1 MRWMSHLIAG
11 VGLAAVSAAALDAS
25 APAAA
30 IVVGSAW
37 LGALLPDADRA
48 GARLYR
54 RAPTERRPPLLR
66 PLGLL
71 ARLPLRVLIVLPH
84 RGPTHSLFGCA
95 IAAAVAA
102 ALMSVVALKLV
113 PLVAVGVAIGYLAHI
128 AGDACT
134 PGAVP
139 LWAAVSRRRR
149 WLLPRSARV
158 PTGSVREYALTALL
172 SVALT
177 AAMIALAG

>member
-1 MRWMSHLIAG
+1 MSHQITG

-54 RAPTERRPPLLR
+54 RTPLEHRLPLVR

-71 ARLPLRVLIVLPH
+71 ARLPLRVLIALPH

-95 IAAAVAA
+95 ITTGVAA
-102 ALMSVVALKLV
+102 ALTSLLAPEFV
-113 PLVAVGVAIGYLAHI
+113 PLVAIGLATGYLAHI
-128 AGDACT
+128 AGDAST
-134 PGAVP
+134 PGGVP
-139 LWAAVSRRRR
+139 LWAPLSR
-149 WLLPRSARV
+149 
-158 PTGSVREYALTALL
+158 
-172 SVALT
+172 
-177 AAMIALAG
+177 

>member
-1 MRWMSHLIAG
+1 MSHQITG

-54 RAPTERRPPLLR
+54 RTSIERRVRLLR
-66 PLGLL
+66 PFGLL
-71 ARLPLRVLIVLPH
+71 LRLPLRVLVVLPH

-95 IAAAVAA
+95 VAAAVAA
-102 ALMSVVALKLV
+102 ALTSLIAPELA
-113 PLVAVGVAIGYLAHI
+113 PLVAVGLATGYLAHI

-134 PGAVP
+134 PGGVP
-139 LWAAVSRRRR
+139 LWAPLSRRRR
-149 WLLPRSARV
+149 WLLPRPARV
-158 PTGSVREYALTALL
+158 PTGSVCEYALTALL
-172 SVALT
+172 TLALT
-177 AAMIALAG
+177 AATIALAG

>member
-1 MRWMSHLIAG
+1 MSHQITE

-54 RAPTERRPPLLR
+54 RTPIEHRLPLLR
-66 PLGLL
+66 PFGLL
-71 ARLPLRVLIVLPH
+71 ARLPLRVLIALPH

-95 IAAAVAA
+95 VAAAVAA
-102 ALMSVVALKLV
+102 ALTSVVAPELA
-113 PLVAVGVAIGYLAHI
+113 PLVAVGLAIGYLVHI
-128 AGDACT
+128 GATRPRRAASRCGRPCLAVGAGCCHD
-134 PGAVP
+134 
-139 LWAAVSRRRR
+139 
-149 WLLPRSARV
+149 
-158 PTGSVREYALTALL
+158 
-172 SVALT
+172 
-177 AAMIALAG
+177 

>member
-1 MRWMSHLIAG
+1 MSHQITG

-54 RAPTERRPPLLR
+54 RTPIERRLPLLR
-66 PLGLL
+66 PFGLL
-71 ARLPLRVLIVLPH
+71 TRLPLRVLIVLPH

-95 IAAAVAA
+95 VAAAVAA
-102 ALMSVVALKLV
+102 AITSLVAPELA
-113 PLVAVGVAIGYLAHI
+113 PLVAVGLAIGYLAHI

-134 PGAVP
+134 PGGVP
-139 LWAAVSRRRR
+139 LWAPVSRRRR
-149 WLLPRSARV
+149 WLLPRPARV

-172 SVALT
+172 TVALT
-177 AAMIALAG
+177 AATIALAG

>member
-1 MRWMSHLIAG
+1 MSHQITG
-11 VGLAAVSAAALDAS
+11 VGLAAVSAAAVDAS

-54 RAPTERRPPLLR
+54 RTPIERRLPLLR
-66 PLGLL
+66 PFGLL
-71 ARLPLRVLIVLPH
+71 APLRLRVLIVLPH

-95 IAAAVAA
+95 VAAAVAA
-102 ALMSVVALKLV
+102 ALTSVVAPELA
-113 PLVAVGVAIGYLAHI
+113 PLVAVGLAIGYLVHI

-134 PGAVP
+134 LGGVP
-139 LWAAVSRRRR
+139 LWAPVSRRRR
-149 WLLPRSARV
+149 WLLPRPARV
-158 PTGSVREYALTALL
+158 ATGSVRAYALTALL
-172 SVALT
+172 T
-177 AAMIALAG
+177 AAT

>member
-1 MRWMSHLIAG
+1 MG

-30 IVVGSAW
+30 IVVGSAG

-54 RAPTERRPPLLR
+54 RTPIERRVLLLR

-84 RGPTHSLFGCA
+84 RGPTHSLF
-95 IAAAVAA
+95 AAR
-102 ALMSVVALKLV
+102 
-113 PLVAVGVAIGYLAHI
+113 
-128 AGDACT
+128 
-134 PGAVP
+134 
-139 LWAAVSRRRR
+139 SRPPSLRR
-149 WLLPRSARV
+149 
-158 PTGSVREYALTALL
+158 
-172 SVALT
+172 
-177 AAMIALAG
+177 